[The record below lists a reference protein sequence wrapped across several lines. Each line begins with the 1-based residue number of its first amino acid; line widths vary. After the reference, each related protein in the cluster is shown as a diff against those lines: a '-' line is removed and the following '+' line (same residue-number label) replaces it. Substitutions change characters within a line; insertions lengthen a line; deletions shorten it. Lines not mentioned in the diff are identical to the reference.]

1 MVKKISSGGEK
12 LVIDRNRRWD
22 NSHAREKGGGGGR
35 TENEI
40 K

>member
-1 MVKKISSGGEK
+1 MKKISGGGEK

-22 NSHAREKGGGGGR
+22 NRHAREEEGGR